1 MNLLLSGPL
10 ITPKF
15 FFQENAALCDQV
27 SEIQSNVSK
36 ASNERKFLLQR
47 LLVHEPDYTLPD
59 DIADKKT
66 PVRKKSQHQERV
78 KYLPNKLPEQS
89 PPKSVRPTLVPGTA
103 LEPYTKA
110 RVKIEQPVITP
121 DAPKA
126 VAVKTEP
133 LPLNQFPEDF
143 EPNINSYAIDNL
155 VIQSLGQIEAGKVSF
170 HTDRWIYP
178 VGFTTIRIFGSMA
191 NPCVKSVY
199 TCRIAEVAGN
209 PRFEMSSEADPE
221 VMIVGPS
228 PQFCVTTLLN
238 YMKDTHGL
246 DRLASVEPDGNWFF
260 GLGHP
265 VVMSLIEGMPNFG
278 ACSKFLGFAKVD
290 NEAAIQKKE
299 NDPGI
304 NFESFMQLVGGPEDV
319 MFQEEV
325 HEV

>member
-1 MNLLLSGPL
+1 M
-10 ITPKF
+10 
-15 FFQENAALCDQV
+15 
-27 SEIQSNVSK
+27 
-36 ASNERKFLLQR
+36 
-47 LLVHEPDYTLPD
+47 
-59 DIADKKT
+59 
-66 PVRKKSQHQERV
+66 
-78 KYLPNKLPEQS
+78 PNKLPELS
-89 PPKSVRPTLVPGTA
+89 PTKSVRSIVATP

-110 RVKIEQPVITP
+110 RVKIEQPVIP
-121 DAPKA
+121 PEALQP

-133 LPLNQFPEDF
+133 LLFPEDF

-155 VIQSLGQIEAGKVSF
+155 VIQSLGQIEAGNSNF

-191 NPCVKSVY
+191 NPRVKSVY

-265 VVMSLIEGMPNFG
+265 VVMSLIEGMPNFD
-278 ACSKFLGFAKVD
+278 ACSKFLGFSKVD

-319 MFQEEV
+319 LFQEEV
-325 HEV
+325 HEG